1 MKTTLV
7 IDRIEDGWAVL
18 EYGKKGGTFN
28 IPAAL
33 LPEGA
38 GEGDVIDI
46 CISVNGDETIGR
58 RIRLQRFLEDNMD
71 D

>member
-1 MKTTLV
+1 MGNTLV
-7 IDRIEDGWAVL
+7 IDRIEEEWAVL
-18 EYGKKGGTFN
+18 EYWPMNTTFN

-38 GEGDVIDI
+38 WEGDII
-46 CISVNGDETIGR
+46 EISITVQKDDTLKLR
-58 RIRLQRFLEDNMD
+58 RRLERLLEENMD